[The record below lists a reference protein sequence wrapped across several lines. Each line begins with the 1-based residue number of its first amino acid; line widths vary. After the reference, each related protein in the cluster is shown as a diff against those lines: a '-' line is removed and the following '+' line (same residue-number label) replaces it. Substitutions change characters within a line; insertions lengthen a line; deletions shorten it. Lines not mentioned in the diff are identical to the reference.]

1 MKMFFKV
8 RIICLFIFLLLFVRV
23 SNCDIVT
30 PRLTI
35 VFVIDQFSKFYI
47 DRLKDKLRA
56 GLGFLINRG
65 VNYDNAYHLHAEPD
79 TATGHAALNT
89 GVYAKDHGVVG
100 NNWFNDAGEKVYFP
114 DAGDNKDYAV
124 FDNNDKIFDFGRCSD
139 RLMAYGISDSFV
151 LNPKSGKKNY
161 LYAISLK
168 DRAAIALAGK
178 TLKPSA
184 DDSCKAIWFEGK
196 SGRFTSSKAYFDSL
210 PVWVKEFN
218 ESKKIYNLKTVK
230 WEPAYKLDTSFY
242 RFKNAFNYDFAE
254 KEKFIGTDV
263 SVYNPDKPYPHKYF
277 AYTPKANDILLD
289 LAEKCIDNTVCKDK
303 NSNLVLWV
311 SLSPLDKL
319 GHIFGPYSAELIDII
334 YHIDI
339 RLDRFIKNV
348 QKKIDK
354 AEILYV
360 VTADHGI
367 TAIPEMMQYEGAK
380 GAVRINT
387 KELLDSL
394 NSSILNK
401 FKVNNLFIEIENK
414 QLFLDKKIFDK
425 FDENKKNKIRKYVK
439 KYVKSKKGIRDVW
452 TYSELESKCC
462 DKFSVESYYKNQLY
476 PGRTGEFMIHVE
488 PYCQISNHPKGTA
501 HSTPYESDTHVPLIF
516 YQKGSIEGRVIK
528 DKVSMVQFA
537 NSLAEILRIPKAQ
550 QSSFSVLPGLFL
562 EPSVI

>member
-1 MKMFFKV
+1 MFFKG

-23 SNCDIVT
+23 SNCEVVT

-56 GLGFLINRG
+56 GLGFLIKKG
-65 VNYDNAYHLHAEPD
+65 VNYDNAYHFHAEPD
-79 TATGHAALNT
+79 TATGHAAINT

-100 NNWFNDAGEKVYFP
+100 NNWFDDSGKKIYFP
-114 DAGDNKDYAV
+114 DAEDNKDYAV
-124 FDNNDKIFDFGRCSD
+124 FDNSGKIFDFGRCPD
-139 RLMAYGISDSFV
+139 RLMAYGVSDSFV

-196 SGRFTSSKAYFDSL
+196 NGRFTSSKAYFDSL
-210 PVWVKEFN
+210 PKWVNEFN
-218 ESKKIYNLKTVK
+218 DNKKIYNLKTVK

-263 SVYNPDKPYPHKYF
+263 SVYNPDKPYPYKYF
-277 AYTPKANDILLD
+277 GYTPKANDVLLD
-289 LAEKCIDNTVCKDK
+289 LAEKCIDNTICKDK

-339 RLDRFIKNV
+339 KLERFIKNV

-380 GAVRINT
+380 GAVRINA

-394 NSSILNK
+394 NSSISNK
-401 FKVNNLFIEIENK
+401 FEVNNLFIAIENK

-425 FDENKKNKIRKYVK
+425 FDENKKNKIRRYVK
-439 KYVKSKKGIRDVW
+439 KFIKSKKGIKDVW
-452 TYSELESKCC
+452 TYSELENKCC

-516 YQKGSIEGRVIK
+516 YQKGSFESRVIK
-528 DKVSMVQFA
+528 DKVSMLQFA

-550 QSSFSVLPGLFL
+550 QSSASVLPGLFL
-562 EPSVI
+562 EPVVL